1 MISPRPEATM
11 MFNELFFDVAAEE
24 RRLKANL
31 LELYNLGILSP
42 MASRTASVELARWY
56 QANKHRQSDP
66 ISYPYCEGIEQP
78 KL

>member
-1 MISPRPEATM
+1 

-31 LELYNLGILSP
+31 LELCNLDILSP
-42 MASRTASVELARWY
+42 TESRAASVELNRWY

-66 ISYPYCEGIEQP
+66 VTYPYCEEIEQP
-78 KL
+78 KP